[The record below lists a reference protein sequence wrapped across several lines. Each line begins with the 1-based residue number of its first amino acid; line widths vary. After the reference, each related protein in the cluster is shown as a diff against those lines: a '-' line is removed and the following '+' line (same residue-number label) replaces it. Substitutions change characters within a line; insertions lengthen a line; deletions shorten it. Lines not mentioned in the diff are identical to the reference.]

1 MAAAG
6 RSCCFATLECDQ
18 LTGGAVGWAAGRP
31 PCLAQNANKL
41 RVLPPSIGA
50 LTAMIRLSLHINNLA
65 HLPPE
70 IGNLVHLEALR

>member
-1 MAAAG
+1 
-6 RSCCFATLECDQ
+6 L
-18 LTGGAVGWAAGRP
+18 
-31 PCLAQNANKL
+31 QNANKL

-50 LTAMIRLSLHINNLA
+50 LTAMVRLSLHINQLE